1 MSTILY
7 TQVSEGIGYH
17 AWFSQK
23 QKDLCKN
30 KKNISRIHFDIEGNQ
45 IETTEISKNRNHKS
59 GWDDSIYKG
68 IVKFV
73 K

>member
-7 TQVSEGIGYH
+7 TQASEGVGYH

-30 KKNISRIHFDIEGNQ
+30 KKNISRIHFDIEGNK

-68 IVKFV
+68 IVKFG

>member
-7 TQVSEGIGYH
+7 TQSSEGIGYH

-30 KKNISRIHFDIEGNQ
+30 KKNISRIHFDIKDNK
-45 IETTEISKNRNHKS
+45 IETTEISKNKNHKS
-59 GWDDSIYKG
+59 RWDDSIYKG